1 MKKYLTLLQKK
12 EEVIKIVFIAYT
24 IYCAYNIGMSWDEG
38 YHQEIGKIN
47 LKYLLSFG
55 LINEPYLYKY
65 KFSTLYWSISSLISL
80 IFPKNYTVE
89 VFHIINGFFGLMIV
103 VGLYKINKILFN
115 KSIAKV
121 ASLFLFLFFFFWSLS
136 YQ

>member
-12 EEVIKIVFIAYT
+12 EEIIKIILIIYT
-24 IYCAYNIGMSWDEG
+24 IYCAYNIGISWDEG

-55 LINEPYLYKY
+55 LIDEPFLYKY
-65 KFSTLYWSISSLISL
+65 KFSTLYWSVSSFISQ
-80 IFPKNYTVE
+80 IFPKSYLTE
-89 VFHIINGFFGLMIV
+89 VFHIINAFFGLMII

-115 KSIAKV
+115 EQIAKV
-121 ASLFLFLFFFFWSLS
+121 ASLFLFFIPFFFWSLG
-136 YQ
+136 Y